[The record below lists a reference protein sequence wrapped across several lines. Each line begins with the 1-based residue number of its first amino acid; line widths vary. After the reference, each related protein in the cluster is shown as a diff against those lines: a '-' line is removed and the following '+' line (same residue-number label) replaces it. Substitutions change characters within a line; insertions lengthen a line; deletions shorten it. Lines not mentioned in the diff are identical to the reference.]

1 MKKHDQKQE
10 NLKIDIKKD
19 LKDSKISEVITAVIK
34 PWKSLTKF
42 QIPALSKLKND
53 SKVCL
58 HL

>member
-10 NLKIDIKKD
+10 NVKIDIKKD
-19 LKDSKISEVITAVIK
+19 PKDSKISEVITAVIR
-34 PWKSLTKF
+34 PWKSSTKF

-58 HL
+58 YL